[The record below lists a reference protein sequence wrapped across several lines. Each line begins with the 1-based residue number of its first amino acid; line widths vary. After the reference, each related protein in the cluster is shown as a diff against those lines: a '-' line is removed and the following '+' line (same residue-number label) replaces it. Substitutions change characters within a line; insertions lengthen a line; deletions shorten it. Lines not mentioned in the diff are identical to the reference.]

1 MQYAALSPDQKNALS
16 ELDKIVR
23 PLGRT
28 FAKAARDAA
37 LIAESHQLNTAP
49 VLDALDA
56 GAELPHTPG
65 LANAVSLSKEELQ
78 SLLDDLTL
86 VAASFG
92 GEDKT
97 LVYIKAA
104 GVRTI
109 LE

>member
-1 MQYAALSPDQKNALS
+1 MQYEDLSPDQKNALA
-16 ELDKIVR
+16 ELDRIVR

-37 LIAESHQLNTAP
+37 LIAESHQLNTAS
-49 VLDALDA
+49 VLGDLDA
-56 GAELPHTPG
+56 GAEIPNTTG
-65 LANAVSLSKEELQ
+65 LANATSLSKEELQ
-78 SLLDDLTL
+78 SLLDDLVL

-104 GVRTI
+104 GVNAI

>member
-1 MQYAALSPDQKNALS
+1 MQYADLSPDQKNALA
-16 ELDKIVR
+16 ELDKIIR
-23 PLGRT
+23 TLGRT

-37 LIAESHQLNTAP
+37 LIAESHQLNTAS
-49 VLDALDA
+49 V
-56 GAELPHTPG
+56 
-65 LANAVSLSKEELQ
+65 
-78 SLLDDLTL
+78 LDDLDV

-104 GVRTI
+104 GVNAI

>member
-1 MQYAALSPDQKNALS
+1 MQYEDLSPDQKNSLA
-16 ELDKIVR
+16 ELDKIIR

-37 LIAESHQLNTAP
+37 LIAESHQLNTAS
-49 VLDALDA
+49 VLDDLDV
-56 GAELPHTPG
+56 GAEIPNTTG
-65 LANAVSLSKEELQ
+65 LANATSLSKEELQ
-78 SLLDDLTL
+78 SLLDDLAL

-104 GVRTI
+104 GVNAI

>member
-1 MQYAALSPDQKNALS
+1 MQYEDLSPDQKNALK
-16 ELDKIVR
+16 ELDKIIR

-37 LIAESHQLNTAP
+37 LIAESHQLNTAS
-49 VLDALDA
+49 VLDDLDA
-56 GAELPHTPG
+56 GAEIPNTTG
-65 LANAVSLSKEELQ
+65 LANATSLSKEELQ
-78 SLLDDLTL
+78 SLLGDLVL

-104 GVRTI
+104 GVNAI